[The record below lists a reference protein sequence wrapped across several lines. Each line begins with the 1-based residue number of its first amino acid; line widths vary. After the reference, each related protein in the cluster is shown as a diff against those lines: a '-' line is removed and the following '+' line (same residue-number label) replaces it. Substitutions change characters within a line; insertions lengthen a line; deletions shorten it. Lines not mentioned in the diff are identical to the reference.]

1 MRLFV
6 ALDLP
11 QSHRDRL
18 SDLAS
23 GLPGAR
29 WVPPE
34 NYHVTLRFVGEVPP
48 HEAEE
53 LDLALAGI
61 RARRFALELAGVG
74 TFDRGGRSG
83 TLFAGV
89 ARNDGLAHLQ
99 SKVETAL
106 QRAGVAPERRRFTP
120 HVALAKLDGS
130 DPRLGGWIA
139 AHNLF
144 RAPAIAVEHF
154 CLFSS
159 HLGREQASYTVEV
172 EYALE

>member
-11 QSHRDRL
+11 PLARDRL
-18 SDLAS
+18 SALAT

-34 NYHVTLRFVGEVPP
+34 NYHVTLRFIGEVPP

-53 LDLALAGI
+53 LDHALAGI
-61 RARRFALELAGVG
+61 RAPRFTLELTGVG

-83 TLFAGV
+83 TLYAGV
-89 ARNDGLAHLQ
+89 ERSPGLAHLQ
-99 SKVETAL
+99 SKIETAL
-106 QRAGVAPERRRFTP
+106 QRAGLQAERRKFTP
-120 HVALAKLDGS
+120 HVTLAKVEGF

-154 CLFSS
+154 ALFSS

-172 EYALE
+172 EYALD